1 MKQIVDFVKS
11 DKRILITG
19 VIILFLI
26 ILGTFLALTV
36 GSAAFNL
43 ESELKVMGSDFYE
56 NFYYEQLNKSEEE
69 KERLLSQYSSIG
81 LKVNVDNLVRSNKE
95 KYEEK
100 VKEFVNPKT
109 KEECDL
115 ENTKVI
121 IYPKRPYGKT
131 DYDMEVEIE
140 CGLEANKK

>member
-1 MKQIVDFVKS
+1 MNKIVDFVKN

-26 ILGTFLALTV
+26 VLGTFLALTV
-36 GSAAFNL
+36 GSTAFNL
-43 ESELKVMGSDFYE
+43 ESELRVMGSDFYE
-56 NFYYEQLNKSEEE
+56 NFYYDQLNKSEEE
-69 KERLLSQYSSIG
+69 KVKLLSQYSSIG

-95 KYEEK
+95 VNEEK
-100 VKEFVNPKT
+100 VKGFINPKT

-121 IYPKRPYGKT
+121 IYPKSPYGKT
-131 DYDMEVEIE
+131 DYDMEVQIE
-140 CGLEANKK
+140 CGLEK